1 MTRRCLQS
9 WEWVVVIVSWPVQPF
24 PACWHLP
31 CNSLETK
38 CFVALLNSLWP
49 FAVLCFLQEVA
60 IIVLLNWFKSRRC
73 EQALVTLTGCCFILR
88 MSPSGFPGIRYLAR
102 S

>member
-9 WEWVVVIVSWPVQPF
+9 WEWVVVIVSWQVQPF

-38 CFVALLNSLWP
+38 CFVALLNSL
-49 FAVLCFLQEVA
+49 
-60 IIVLLNWFKSRRC
+60 
-73 EQALVTLTGCCFILR
+73 
-88 MSPSGFPGIRYLAR
+88 
-102 S
+102 